1 MTTGAPV
8 AERRDGCM
16 RQGPSGWP
24 TLAARDAFGQRL
36 QHRFGGP
43 PGAIRVEPGAVGD
56 PRQELRGRHGLEV
69 RASGQQGPEILGQLG
84 HDVVVLLGGRL
95 AQCGEDGGGTTLCG
109 GQVNLCAL
117 ADPAHEIV
125 DIEALCSP
133 RASVQPP
140 VCSRGPNSTGSSPA
154 A

>member
-1 MTTGAPV
+1 MTTDAPV

-56 PRQELRGRHGLEV
+56 PRQELRGRHGLDV
-69 RASGQQGPEILGQLG
+69 RASGQQGRESLGSWATML
-84 HDVVVLLGGRL
+84 
-95 AQCGEDGGGTTLCG
+95 
-109 GQVNLCAL
+109 
-117 ADPAHEIV
+117 
-125 DIEALCSP
+125 SY
-133 RASVQPP
+133 
-140 VCSRGPNSTGSSPA
+140 SSGA
-154 A
+154 AWLNAVKAAA